1 MNNELTT
8 LNAPIVETTDQDYK
22 RIQKFPGI
30 GFIITAETIAA
41 IDKGKQFKNGR
52 QFATWLGLTPRH
64 SSSGENR
71 YMGKIS
77 KRGNNRLR
85 TLQIHGARTVMN
97 WVADKTDKLSCWV
110 KNSLTHNSPK
120 IVTVAPVNK
129 LARILWSVVTQDVNY
144 QPND

>member
-52 QFATWLGLTPRH
+52 QFAAWLRLTPRH
-64 SSSGENR
+64 FTSVESC
-71 YMGKIS
+71 YMGKTS
-77 KRGNNRLR
+77 KRGNKQLR
-85 TLQIHGARTVMN
+85 TLLRHGARTVIN
-97 WVADKTDKLSCWV
+97 WLADKTDKFTCWI
-110 KNSLTHNSPK
+110 KKLLTHKTPK
-120 IVTVAPVNK
+120 VVIVALANK
-129 LARILWSVVTQDVNY
+129 LARILWPVLAQDVN
-144 QPND
+144 

>member
-1 MNNELTT
+1 
-8 LNAPIVETTDQDYK
+8 
-22 RIQKFPGI
+22 
-30 GFIITAETIAA
+30 
-41 IDKGKQFKNGR
+41 
-52 QFATWLGLTPRH
+52 
-64 SSSGENR
+64 
-71 YMGKIS
+71 MGKIS

-85 TLQIHGARTVMN
+85 TLPIHGARTVMN